1 MYMYICM
8 HACTHTY
15 IDTQADVIGLAMSA
29 AKAAALREQAI
40 NDKTPSQHGS
50 CDAVEVNPGE
60 WARTAT
66 GGGRS
71 VTAGM
76 LSTKHAQTRTAP
88 KESGGLFGRSASQGS
103 RGASVRSAGVIVRVD
118 ATRMSK
124 VLTRTA
130 SDPQAGEHGKER
142 ASAPRNPVSLR
153 LRAPGRVR
161 DRPGAGATVACA
173 PVQQGANTAVLAHE
187 PPRAVSSPSSCS
199 SPDGEAAAEEQA
211 APVNL
216 IISPAHLCQGAQM
229 PCSSAQ
235 RTNAVEGISPATRR
249 YGGMCASS
257 DGAVMSWF
265 PITLGSPF
273 QPDDKRGRL
282 SLNLCYSKS
291 SKAVLT
297 LLATALG
304 WANRELNS
312 APSSIYWAVSPEE
325 VEEMLILHKPNQ
337 RVARLP
343 GMHDLCRKVP
353 VAIITS
359 HT

>member
-1 MYMYICM
+1 
-8 HACTHTY
+8 
-15 IDTQADVIGLAMSA
+15 MSA

-40 NDKTPSQHGS
+40 NDKTPSRGS
-50 CDAVEVNPGE
+50 RDDAVEVNPGG

-66 GGGRS
+66 GGGHAM
-71 VTAGM
+71 TAGM
-76 LSTKHAQTRTAP
+76 LSTKLAQTRTAP
-88 KESGGLFGRSASQGS
+88 KESRGLFGRSASQGS
-103 RGASVRSAGVIVRVD
+103 RGASARSAAVNVRMD
-118 ATRMSK
+118 ATRMSR

-161 DRPGAGATVACA
+161 DRPGAGATVAFA
-173 PVQQGANTAVLAHE
+173 LVQQGANTAVLAHE
-187 PPRAVSSPSSCS
+187 PPRAVSPPSSCS
-199 SPDGEAAAEEQA
+199 SPDGEAVAEEQTV
-211 APVNL
+211 PVNL
-216 IISPAHLCQGAQM
+216 IISPAHKCQ
-229 PCSSAQ
+229 S
-235 RTNAVEGISPATRR
+235 VEGISRATRR
-249 YGGMCASS
+249 YGAMRASS
-257 DGAVMSWF
+257 GGAVMSWF
-265 PITLGSPF
+265 PTTLGSPF

-304 WANRELNS
+304 WAVRELNS

-353 VAIITS
+353 LAVITS